1 MGQSDMMPDGDDS
14 GEEYGGFVFE
24 NDESADREGETGFL
38 DGVDTRRIAAVLLLS
53 LAVIVFAVVV
63 VQPLVTGAATQ
74 LFGGD
79 SPGSGTGNVTN
90 ATSADET
97 DSRTGTVEGTTRGRR
112 TTDAATTTMRDES
125 TSVATTATSAVT
137 STTPPTRT
145 TDRTTE
151 NTTATADTSTGNAT
165 ATADTTTENATATP
179 SGRSPAIESFTV
191 TDRSADGNASLAVA
205 WNVTDPDVD
214 LVSIQTTVVA
224 DPDGE
229 ARTVARRRFDAGGR
243 STVGDGTFEIA
254 GGSGTVY
261 EVRLEVVDGAGN
273 SVFALR
279 REVADGEPDG

>member
-1 MGQSDMMPDGDDS
+1 MPDGDDS

-24 NDESADREGETGFL
+24 NDESADREGEAGFL

-90 ATSADET
+90 TTSADET

-125 TSVATTATSAVT
+125 TSVATTATSAVA

-145 TDRTTE
+145 TDRTTDDV
-151 NTTATADTSTGNAT
+151 TATANTS
-165 ATADTTTENATATP
+165 TENATATP

-191 TDRSADGNASLAVA
+191 TDRSAGGNATFAVA
-205 WNVTDPDVD
+205 WSVTDPDVD
-214 LVSIQTTVVA
+214 LASIQVTVVA
-224 DPDGE
+224 DLDGE
-229 ARTVARRRFDAGGR
+229 ATTVAQRRFDAGGQ
-243 STVGDGTFEIA
+243 STVGDGTFEIPR
-254 GGSGTVY
+254 GSGTVY
-261 EVRLEVVDGAGN
+261 EIRMEVVDTADN
-273 SVFALR
+273 TVFVLR

>member
-1 MGQSDMMPDGDDS
+1 MGQSDTMPDGDDS

-24 NDESADREGETGFL
+24 NDESVDREGEAGFL

-53 LAVIVFAVVV
+53 LAVIVFALVV

-125 TSVATTATSAVT
+125 TSVATTATSAVA

-145 TDRTTE
+145 TDRTTDDV
-151 NTTATADTSTGNAT
+151 TATANTS
-165 ATADTTTENATATP
+165 TENATATP

>member
-1 MGQSDMMPDGDDS
+1 MGQSDTMPDGDDS

-53 LAVIVFAVVV
+53 LAVIVFALVV

-112 TTDAATTTMRDES
+112 TTDTATTTMRDES
-125 TSVATTATSAVT
+125 TSVATTATSAVA

-145 TDRTTE
+145 TDRTTDDV
-151 NTTATADTSTGNAT
+151 TATAITS
-165 ATADTTTENATATP
+165 TENATATP

>member
-1 MGQSDMMPDGDDS
+1 MGQSDTMPDGDDS

-24 NDESADREGETGFL
+24 NDESADREGEAGFL

-112 TTDAATTTMRDES
+112 TTDTATTTMRDES
-125 TSVATTATSAVT
+125 TSVATTATSAVA

-145 TDRTTE
+145 TDRTTDDV
-151 NTTATADTSTGNAT
+151 TATANTS
-165 ATADTTTENATATP
+165 TENATATP